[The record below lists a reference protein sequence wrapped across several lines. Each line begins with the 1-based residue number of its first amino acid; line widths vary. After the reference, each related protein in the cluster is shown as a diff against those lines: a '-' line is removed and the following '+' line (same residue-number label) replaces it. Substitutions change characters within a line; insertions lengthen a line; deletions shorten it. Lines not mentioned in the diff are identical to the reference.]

1 MGCNPIVGSIECFLV
16 RRELR
21 LRTATTHGKNENGYT
36 SPTNIHPLVHLLLN
50 LLDGALHLLLQLVHR
65 AVDLRLVLVQERLQ
79 ALLVDDSRQLQ
90 MKTRCQT
97 HIHLG
102 NEAADQQNHLHHVIQ
117 SVPRGDGYNTEL
129 QTGKEGHNRL
139 HNVQESK
146 HNPVDEPST
155 QKAHKN
161 PTTWYHPS
169 HHGTQ

>member
-1 MGCNPIVGSIECFLV
+1 MGRNPIVGSIV
-16 RRELR
+16 RFIVWMEFR

-36 SPTNIHPLVHLLLN
+36 SPTNTHPLVHLLLN

-79 ALLVDDSRQLQ
+79 ALLVDDSGQLQ
-90 MKTRCQT
+90 MKMRYHT

-117 SVPRGDGYNTEL
+117 SVPRGNGHDTTL

-146 HNPVDEPST
+146 HNPVDEPTAHST
-155 QKAHKN
+155 QEH
-161 PTTWYHPS
+161 PTTWCHPS